1 MALADLFT
9 RTKKKINDYF
19 APAPQVRTR
28 DFVREAPQ
36 AIKTTFN
43 DIRTGGLAGLGKR
56 ISSTME
62 TGEYFKPVPM
72 QKPSVKNLGTG
83 IRLRDFV
90 RELPT
95 GIGETGNKVAQDA
108 ARFAISAYETPGTMK
123 NKKATGKFYD
133 TPLGRLN
140 SYQSEAENRV
150 KRGDP
155 LWKAIGNPAAEA
167 VLFGAPDVTAIG
179 KSVVKSPIVKAVG
192 KRVLGKTLNNEAK
205 DIVADAG
212 LKVARLARPHIFGK
226 TGSPYRSKLM
236 RSLSRPGLTIEDVS
250 IKPRDFNSAEDFA
263 AAHGETLYH
272 GTPAK
277 FDTKDFKGGYLTG
290 DKRYADNYRGR
301 SASSISYGNDGV
313 KNKASGVPRTLEF
326 ILGSDANLFDYK
338 NPKHRALLKE
348 YWGVSSMSGEP
359 NVGKSG
365 QLDWTEG
372 ENLREFFQEK
382 GIKFDGIKLDEAG
395 GIDPESRL
403 EVKRA
408 PSILVMNPKVLKD
421 KKSLIEAW
429 NSEHGVDNR
438 LLSVHN
444 LTERKLRFADR
455 VGGLSNPSLAV
466 IDPEKTAFE
475 SFGDITLVPR
485 KNILRGEKTH
495 LADAYSPR
503 FPSVHTSMPWDKFK
517 KLETEMEPFFKKT
530 DGIRLT
536 SNTDDLLGSMY
547 NNDSMQLRFLESKG
561 IQPEGDNYYRIL
573 GQIEKAG
580 LESEYDA
587 FVRSVF
593 NNFGGEEKIF
603 AGYTSSGKRRYKP
616 LSVEEASRLM
626 SKEKEEGFNYGLG
639 SYRSKIAPV
648 KRSPEDIRKNEKL
661 LVSTEEFEKV
671 KKEYDDEFFA
681 LSGEL
686 APFSTTERGSDFMN
700 SDATMNYLGSLI
712 SNDRWAWN
720 NFRNMYKDVPPE
732 LMSKIYAFQKKLK
745 KMPTEYFETK
755 LKRPVGLSEFEHAIV
770 PEKVSPE
777 VLALLEKHGI
787 RPIKYADGEKQKQMR
802 SLLANDSV
810 AFAGVPAG
818 LEMDENGN
826 VKVDP
831 VKMAIGVGGMAIG
844 RRVGASMLNDAFSP
858 KMWAELNQI
867 AGKAVRTPIDDARYA
882 DLESRFY
889 KLSSDDQMQL
899 LGMADVIDDVP
910 MGGLGDE
917 IGNQYDTF
925 TNLFKNPKLRRPEV
939 KNAIMDGD
947 FETLKRELSAR
958 GVMSPTEVDNML
970 YDGEKSSDE
979 LLDMFKTQ
987 LRADNPELFM
997 GKRIA
1002 ANLGEVPWEE
1012 TTVDKKFMSEADAF
1026 MEEAKSQAPFGGYLP
1041 SGAKDEPLMLPMGR
1055 DFTSKEAQRIFK
1067 KSGDVVPFKNVLKPA
1082 KPMVFGETG
1091 ADFRRLGID
1100 AKVPTEKVRVDY
1112 NYTDPE
1118 APENLSMLRKWIT
1131 SGEKILVKQGTAGKE
1146 LAKRMQQQRKA
1157 EDLLRGSYVTDIKE
1171 TLNKLPE
1178 SERMMVTDIL
1188 EGKEVPKAPQRV
1200 TEAAQKMRG
1209 FLDEVAEEAQ
1219 VGGFEIRVPGG
1230 KTVPFA
1236 KRPNYYPRQ
1245 YDFDELQRG
1254 AMHDRALQHL
1264 VETKQA
1270 RNLAEAE
1277 KMLSDF
1283 IFANTE
1289 RRSGNLENAR
1299 MFDVPGYDR
1308 DPLTALQRYAS
1319 GVAKR
1324 FTEAKYFGKKDEMSA
1339 ALINKIAQNDGDY
1352 NEAQRIFDLQVEGLP
1367 KNDVVGAITKYNVA
1381 TKLDLAFITNATQ
1394 SINTITKAGLINTIM
1409 GAARGFT
1416 KKGRRFAEE
1425 VGAVQD
1431 SHIYE
1436 REVGKFNSI
1445 AKAVMIPFRI
1455 VENFNRRT
1463 AANTGLIRTKEL
1475 YERAQGGSRYAI
1487 RELKNLGIDPTK
1499 KELTN
1504 QDLLGAAYEMTRKT
1518 QFKVDSLDIP
1528 PAWKTP
1534 LGRLVTQFKSFSF
1547 AQTKFVRDEILK
1559 EFVKGNPMPLLRFV
1573 PLAIG
1578 ASMGS
1583 QYVRNMLT
1591 GRDPQDDTK
1600 NTDIRQWDKWLKGFG
1615 TIPTDLI
1622 IQGKFLK
1629 DTYDSEYLTAMR
1641 KLSRVLGS
1649 TLGVTA
1655 GTATS
1660 WMAAIES
1667 ISSTEAKNK
1676 LLGVEKEKQDPYL
1689 DLKRQATGDIPI
1701 VGEYAKNK
1709 LFPYK
1714 KSDKTE
1720 EEKAQTKAY
1729 FDTKDRVMAGMT
1741 TKERA
1746 ALDSLPTTNP
1756 LNPWAKIQKYTTYR
1770 TSPAV
1775 FEAKRQLALTA
1786 EKGDMEKIDPLFRY
1800 EYESVKPYLAYQSML
1815 PNARERKALREKFPI
1830 IMQLGK
1836 ERSDFFEANPIDP
1849 EFAQPDIK
1857 GLAPYPEVDA
1867 ETEKL
1872 MNAKNWK
1879 HPKVQAYFDA
1889 RDAWESQV
1897 YALAGVPLTQDG
1909 FGFGGGK
1916 GKKPP
1921 KPQYRE
1927 LPFEDLEDFISKRN
1941 IDVSPKAQ
1949 FGVGVPISKPSFSMP
1964 TRSQIATRKAS
1975 LRKRKPITVS
1985 FRGRQAV

>member
-56 ISSTME
+56 ISSTLE

-123 NKKATGKFYD
+123 NKQATGKFYD
-133 TPLGRLN
+133 TPVGRLN
-140 SYQSEAENRV
+140 SYQSEAQNRV
-150 KRGDP
+150 NRGDP

-236 RSLSRPGLTIEDVS
+236 RSLSRPGGTI
-250 IKPRDFNSAEDFA
+250 IA
-263 AAHGETLYH
+263 ADPKNGFYPEGSYSSL
-272 GTPAK
+272 
-277 FDTKDFKGGYLTG
+277 F
-290 DKRYADNYRGR
+290 DKRAKRE
-301 SASSISYGNDGV
+301 I
-313 KNKASGVPRTLEF
+313 
-326 ILGSDANLFDYK
+326 SDADAEVLMDLSDGKNFDGRLGGILKHDKLFE
-338 NPKHRALLKE
+338 E
-348 YWGVSSMSGEP
+348 YPW
-359 NVGKSG
+359 
-365 QLDWTEG
+365 
-372 ENLREFFQEK
+372 LR
-382 GIKFDGIKLDEAG
+382 GIKTEVSQSGRAGKAGSYIPSENTIMLDAG
-395 GIDPESRL
+395 DAK
-403 EVKRA
+403 EVKRGLLHEVQHA
-408 PSILVMNPKVLKD
+408 IQEDRGFARGGIPDTFVDEALRVADRKTWPLQDELRKVSKLADREVRIFNRRMKMAEQKYGFSSDKYNAYKTKANQWLRSQPGYKSREELSAKIAKMKLDAEMPSFAEGMKKYKRLGGELESRSVERRMDLPQSELTKSDPYSAEAKATGIESVKDVIVRNNGGIVSGAYDGALRVGQPEINPDRDYDNLVARERFNIPALKKISFGGSDRDVYDLGDGLVLKVAKTSRGLTQNGGSSDYYAEGAGLIPKTIEVGKNYIVKEKVFPPDAATKAMVRDIQKLLPFDKRSNEYYTALETLRAKYEDVFPFDDLQNYNILDGDLKAIRNWGTTADGRPIMLDEGTLNGNLVSDALKSSTGGSKNLLDPEFRGIYNQSRTAKKLFGDTD
-421 KKSLIEAW
+421 KKTMYS
-429 NSEHGVDNR
+429 
-438 LLSVHN
+438 
-444 LTERKLRFADR
+444 
-455 VGGLSNPSLAV
+455 
-466 IDPEKTAFE
+466 ID
-475 SFGDITLVPR
+475 
-485 KNILRGEKTH
+485 
-495 LADAYSPR
+495 
-503 FPSVHTSMPWDKFK
+503 
-517 KLETEMEPFFKKT
+517 
-530 DGIRLT
+530 
-536 SNTDDLLGSMY
+536 
-547 NNDSMQLRFLESKG
+547 
-561 IQPEGDNYYRIL
+561 
-573 GQIEKAG
+573 
-580 LESEYDA
+580 
-587 FVRSVF
+587 
-593 NNFGGEEKIF
+593 
-603 AGYTSSGKRRYKP
+603 
-616 LSVEEASRLM
+616 
-626 SKEKEEGFNYGLG
+626 
-639 SYRSKIAPV
+639 
-648 KRSPEDIRKNEKL
+648 
-661 LVSTEEFEKV
+661 
-671 KKEYDDEFFA
+671 
-681 LSGEL
+681 
-686 APFSTTERGSDFMN
+686 DF
-700 SDATMNYLGSLI
+700 T
-712 SNDRWAWN
+712 
-720 NFRNMYKDVPPE
+720 
-732 LMSKIYAFQKKLK
+732 
-745 KMPTEYFETK
+745 
-755 LKRPVGLSEFEHAIV
+755 
-770 PEKVSPE
+770 
-777 VLALLEKHGI
+777 
-787 RPIKYADGEKQKQMR
+787 
-802 SLLANDSV
+802 
-810 AFAGVPAG
+810 
-818 LEMDENGN
+818 
-826 VKVDP
+826 
-831 VKMAIGVGGMAIG
+831 
-844 RRVGASMLNDAFSP
+844 P

-910 MGGLGDE
+910 MGGLNDE

-925 TNLFKNPKLRRPEV
+925 MNLFKNPKLRRPEA

-970 YDGEKSSDE
+970 YDSEKSSDE
-979 LLDMFKTQ
+979 LLDMFKEQ

-1002 ANLGEVPWEE
+1002 ANLGEVPWKE

-1131 SGEKILVKQGTAGKE
+1131 SGERILVKQGTAGKE

-1171 TLNKLPE
+1171 TLKKLHE

-1277 KMLSDF
+1277 KMLTDF

-1339 ALINKIAQNDGDY
+1339 ALINKIAQNNGDY

-1394 SINTITKAGLINTIM
+1394 SLNTITKAGLINTIM

-1487 RELKNLGIDPTK
+1487 RELKSLGIDPTK
-1499 KELTN
+1499 KSLTD

-1578 ASMGS
+1578 ASMSS
-1583 QYVRNMLT
+1583 QYIRNMLT

-1729 FDTKDRVMAGMT
+1729 FDTKERVMSGMT

-1836 ERSDFFEANPIDP
+1836 ERSDFFDANPIDP

-1867 ETEKL
+1867 ETGKL
-1872 MNAKNWK
+1872 MDAKNWK

-1909 FGFGGGK
+1909 FGFGGGGK

-1921 KPQYRE
+1921 KPQYRD

-1941 IDVSPKAQ
+1941 MDVSPKAQ